1 MRIPALVLATIL
13 VLNGTLGGVA
23 IAQVVTEKDR
33 IQDAAVVVD
42 QKRQDTAADVENTR
56 QDVSAGVASREQ
68 QDQQEQLDENT
79 ADIATLTGN
88 QRFIV
93 QVLQILLPLL
103 SLVAT
108 GIIAI
113 LQMRAKTERHALA
126 DESRSNLTHI
136 AKSING
142 MKTEL
147 VAMTEAKAFL
157 EGVAM
162 HAAKSNDPELVK
174 LVKARAAELNTKVDE
189 ASKDAAIMAEV
200 AAVNIQTVPPEVKAI
215 QPK

>member
-1 MRIPALVLATIL
+1 MMRIPALVLAAIFA
-13 VLNGTLGGVA
+13 LNGALGGVA
-23 IAQVVTEKDR
+23 IAQVATPN
-33 IQDAAVVVD
+33 D
-42 QKRQDTAADVENTR
+42 QVQDTHQAVENTR
-56 QDVSAGVASREQ
+56 QDTSAGIVTTEQ
-68 QDQQEQLDENT
+68 QKQIDDNA
-79 ADIATLTGN
+79 ADIEALSGN

-108 GIIAI
+108 GVIAI

-162 HAAKSNDPELVK
+162 HAAKSNDPELAK

-189 ASKDAAIMAEV
+189 ASKEAAHVAGE
-200 AAVNIQTVPPEVKAI
+200 AAVSIETVPEKVKAI
-215 QPK
+215 HPK

>member
-1 MRIPALVLATIL
+1 
-13 VLNGTLGGVA
+13 VA

-33 IQDAAVVVD
+33 NQDAAVVVD
-42 QKRQDTAADVENTR
+42 QKRQDNAVDAENTR
-56 QDVSAGVASREQ
+56 QDTAAGVASKEQ
-68 QDQQEQLDENT
+68 QDQLDENT
-79 ADIATLTGN
+79 ADIAALSGN

-189 ASKDAAIMAEV
+189 ASKEAAYVAEV
-200 AAVNIQTVPPEVKAI
+200 AAVNIETVPEQVKAI
-215 QPK
+215 HPK